1 MVLNTKFTLQSLCI
15 TYKLPHP
22 FFYGSTPTQGPKSTC
37 IIMWYEH
44 FQMAVFPYF
53 MTMQK
58 LVIGIKNMK
67 STGVVSYVINIAII
81 TVQQLSLIKV

>member
-1 MVLNTKFTLQSLCI
+1 
-15 TYKLPHP
+15 
-22 FFYGSTPTQGPKSTC
+22 
-37 IIMWYEH
+37 
-44 FQMAVFPYF
+44 MAVFPYF
-53 MTMQK
+53 MTMQR